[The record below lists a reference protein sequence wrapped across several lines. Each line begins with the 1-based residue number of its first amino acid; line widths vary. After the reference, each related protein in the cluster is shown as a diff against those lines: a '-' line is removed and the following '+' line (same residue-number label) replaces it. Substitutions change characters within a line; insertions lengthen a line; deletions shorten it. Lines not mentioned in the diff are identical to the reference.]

1 MWGGVKGAVPE
12 MTELVGAWSNRE
24 RYMGDLDF
32 LNSKARAALH
42 TKPPLT
48 PPRVPIYSHADRL
61 RLGAQ
66 VWPKPEVRGSNLAH
80 DAYTCTKYPNS
91 RPFPTRRPLDYQ
103 HVGQVFWGDGRPRQD
118 DIDSFMI
125 GREVPPACRGK
136 PDWAFG

>member
-1 MWGGVKGAVPE
+1 M
-12 MTELVGAWSNRE
+12 
-24 RYMGDLDF
+24 
-32 LNSKARAALH
+32 
-42 TKPPLT
+42 
-48 PPRVPIYSHADRL
+48 
-61 RLGAQ
+61 
-66 VWPKPEVRGSNLAH
+66 WPKPEVRGSNLAH